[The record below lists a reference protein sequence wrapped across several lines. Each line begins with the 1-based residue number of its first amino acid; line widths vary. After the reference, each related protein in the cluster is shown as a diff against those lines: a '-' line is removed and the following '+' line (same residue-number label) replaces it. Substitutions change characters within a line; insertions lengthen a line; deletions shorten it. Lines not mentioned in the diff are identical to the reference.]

1 MQEILLP
8 GKFRRTFG
16 GAGITAIGNSL
27 AEEIFASAGTS
38 QLVTYR
44 SLFRTS
50 PAISRTPKLT
60 FFYNRGLIIDGH
72 EWSMARAQ
80 FLTS

>member
-1 MQEILLP
+1 MQEFCREEVSPLLRW
-8 GKFRRTFG
+8 GRDYK
-16 GAGITAIGNSL
+16 GNSL
-27 AEEIFASAGTS
+27 AEAIFASAATS